1 VKCERQHRGEPPD
14 AVARVQVKS
23 SRTGRVLMDHLV
35 CQEHLD
41 MEQRT
46 AQIGMADVAILPTTV
61 CDCS

>member
-1 VKCERQHRGEPPD
+1 MKCERQHRGEPPD

-23 SRTGRVLMDHLV
+23 SRSGRVLLDQLV

-46 AQIGMADVAILPTTV
+46 AQIGMADVAVLPMTAANEG
-61 CDCS
+61 